1 MNIKNIDRILDT
13 DTIRHLAPS
22 VYATKPANHVS
33 ADYKFVNTG
42 EVLNTLQSEGWGP
55 VFAVQQKV
63 RRSFVADRANGTKH
77 MVLLRQLESKAQ
89 ATGLGGLI
97 PTMQIINSHD
107 WSSRFEA
114 SFGMYRLV
122 CSNGLIAAGAEFA
135 SFSIRHDTVAEDI
148 QKILG
153 RFNSYSTKMMDRAE
167 KWASVQVSDSF
178 RNRYAMDAARIR
190 FGEDANSDHADS
202 LLVTRRVEDVDA
214 NLWNL
219 YNTVQENALKG
230 GNKQGNMKRRSRE
243 LTNIGKAVEVNSE
256 LFTLTEN
263 YASLVV

>member
-13 DTIRHLAPS
+13 ETIRHLAPS
-22 VYATKPANHVS
+22 VYATKPADHVS
-33 ADYKFVNTG
+33 QDYKFVNTG

-63 RRSFVADRANGTKH
+63 RTIGRSNGTKH

-89 ATGLGGLI
+89 ATRLGGLI
-97 PTMQIINSHD
+97 PTMQLINSHD

-122 CSNGLIAAGAEFA
+122 CSNGLISAGAEFA

-148 QKILG
+148 QKVLG

-167 KWASVQVSDSF
+167 KWASVQVSDAF

-190 FGEDANSDHADS
+190 FGEDANSDHATS
-202 LLVTRRVEDVDA
+202 LLVTRRVEDADA

-230 GNKQGNMKRRSRE
+230 GNKQGGMKRRSRE
-243 LTNIGKAVEVNSE
+243 LTNIGKSVEVNSE

>member
-22 VYATKPANHVS
+22 VYATKPAAHVS
-33 ADYKFVNTG
+33 QDYKFVNTG

-63 RRSFVADRANGTKH
+63 RTMGRSNGTKH

-89 ATGLGGLI
+89 ATRLGGLI
-97 PTMQIINSHD
+97 PTMQIVNSHD

-153 RFNSYSTKMMDRAE
+153 RFNSYSTKMMERAE

-178 RNRYAMDAARIR
+178 MNRYAMEAARIR
-190 FGEDANSDHADS
+190 FGEDANSDHAAS
-202 LLVTRRVEDVDA
+202 LLVTRRVEDTDA

-243 LTNIGKAVEVNSE
+243 LTNIGKSVEVNSE
-256 LFTLTEN
+256 LFTLTEG
-263 YASLVV
+263 YASLLV